1 MGKKIV
7 FLAMIPV
14 VFVAMLGWVQ
24 AQGNQPHLLALL
36 EPTLEKCEWKV
47 QTLTGGPKGVMLL
60 HQTKMRR
67 ILSELRAGQPVN
79 PKEIEE
85 IMKEH
90 PKDRL

>member
-1 MGKKIV
+1 MRIESVLLPLILISFAVLLTG
-7 FLAMIPV
+7 F
-14 VFVAMLGWVQ
+14 Q
-24 AQGNQPHLLALL
+24 AQGNQSHLLALL

-60 HQTKMRR
+60 HQAKMRR
-67 ILSELRAGQPVN
+67 ILSELRAGQPIN

>member
-1 MGKKIV
+1 
-7 FLAMIPV
+7 
-14 VFVAMLGWVQ
+14 
-24 AQGNQPHLLALL
+24 
-36 EPTLEKCEWKV
+36 
-47 QTLTGGPKGVMLL
+47 
-60 HQTKMRR
+60 MRR

>member
-1 MGKKIV
+1 MRIESVLLPLILISFAVLLTG
-7 FLAMIPV
+7 F
-14 VFVAMLGWVQ
+14 Q

-60 HQTKMRR
+60 HQAKMRR